1 MNLKLK
7 NLLSRYQA
15 PAGDDGA
22 DTGGADTG
30 PASTAVLDDDAYFSL
45 SEEERARLR
54 GDQIGGEA
62 ALTPA
67 TPAPTAAPAPST
79 DTGATTGV
87 STGAAAAPE
96 SDPDDTGA
104 EKGGGIPRARFNE
117 INDRRKALE
126 AENEALR
133 AQIGGR
139 GTQTAPVVT
148 PTSQAPEIN
157 IAEAEEQYTQHMLEG
172 DGKAASAL
180 RLQINQALQEQA
192 YARFTQES
200 AAQQE
205 QSKMTATVGQLLDQ
219 YPWLDTADGQE
230 ALDAIEGAVYIR
242 MQRGM
247 SREQAT
253 VESVNLIA
261 PRFAPAGSPSRAGRE
276 GGASVDIRVQRANER
291 GAADSM
297 LQPAALQAGMGN
309 RATPQKTDS
318 SKMTDDE
325 YMALP
330 EAERK
335 KLRGDQI

>member
-1 MNLKLK
+1 MNLKNFLI
-7 NLLSRYQA
+7 RCMA

-22 DTGGADTG
+22 DAAGTDTG
-30 PASTAVLDDDAYFSL
+30 ATETAVLDDDAYFSL
-45 SEEERARLR
+45 PEEERARLR
-54 GDQIGGEA
+54 GDQVGGQES
-62 ALTPA
+62 P
-67 TPAPTAAPAPST
+67 TPAPAAPAAAPAPSA
-79 DTGATTGV
+79 DTGTT
-87 STGAAAAPE
+87 TGAAATPE
-96 SDPDDTGA
+96 PDPDDTGA

-133 AQIGGR
+133 AQIAER
-139 GTQTAPVVT
+139 SATAQSPASAST
-148 PTSQAPEIN
+148 PQQQEFN
-157 IAEAEEQYTQHMLEG
+157 IAEAEEQYTQFMLEG

-180 RLQINQALQEQA
+180 RLQINQALHDQA
-192 YARFTQES
+192 YARFAQES

-205 QSKMTATVGQLLDQ
+205 QSKMAATVGQLLEQ

-230 ALDAIEGAVYIR
+230 ALDAIEGAVFIR

-247 SREQAT
+247 SREQAM

-261 PRFAPAGSPSRAGRE
+261 PRFAPAGSPSRAGRD

-309 RATPQKTDS
+309 RAAPQKIDA
-318 SKMTDDE
+318 SKLSDDE

-335 KLRGDQI
+335 KLRGDVI